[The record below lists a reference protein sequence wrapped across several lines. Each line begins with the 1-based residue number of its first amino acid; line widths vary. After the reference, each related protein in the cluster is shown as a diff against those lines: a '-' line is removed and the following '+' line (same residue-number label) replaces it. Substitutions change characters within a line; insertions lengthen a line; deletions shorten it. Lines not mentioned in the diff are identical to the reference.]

1 VFTREIDKGLTGLV
15 KEVESALKDKKNTTA
30 FLVLQEKDQ
39 KAASDKLNKLAA
51 ETKATFPLT
60 VAEDGDKSPS
70 GYDLDPKVKHTVLV
84 YKNKKVVNNFALNEI
99 TEGDLKAIVEAAK
112 KNMEPGK
119 GG

>member
-1 VFTREIDKGLTGLV
+1 LTGLV

-70 GYDLDPKVKHTVLV
+70 GYDLNPKVKHTILV
-84 YKNKKVVNNFALNEI
+84 YKDKKVVNNFALNEI
-99 TEGDLKAIVEAAK
+99 TEKDLKSIVEAAK